1 MTLQTNPRVHVN
13 YEKRKK
19 LGGIALIISAFIL
32 LMGIVAFSL
41 QIARPN
47 FDKLYDEHHSMLTDI
62 ETGAVNTHLNN
73 LLKQNE
79 SEKAM
84 LSAYKADAQSSIDS
98 LATLEDALKT
108 AQQTSNQVKLQLAG
122 EEDSYTGPF
131 MFMARHRMLILAT
144 GAILLVISLL
154 YYVANN
160 KSSKLCLNIVRD
172 KWLYVL
178 LMPGL
183 IYFVIFKY
191 LPMWGVIIA
200 FQEYVPYSG
209 IFASQWVGFDQFIR
223 FFHTPMLGK
232 LFKNTLLLSFMN
244 LLLYFPA
251 PIFLSLLLNEM
262 RRERYKKLLQTFL
275 YVPHF
280 ISIVI
285 VVSITYVIFD
295 SDGLIGR
302 LTVSLLGKK
311 IDFLTDPGVFRW
323 MIVGQSI
330 WKETGWGTIIFL
342 AALTN
347 VDVQLYEAAMVDGAG
362 RMRQMWHITLPA
374 IRSTIV
380 LLLILRMGSVLDTG
394 YDHLILMSNAM
405 NREVSQTFDV
415 FVYEQGINSADY
427 SYATAVGLFKS
438 VISVALVIT
447 SNKIAHALGE
457 PGLY

>member
-1 MTLQTNPRVHVN
+1 
-13 YEKRKK
+13 
-19 LGGIALIISAFIL
+19 
-32 LMGIVAFSL
+32 
-41 QIARPN
+41 
-47 FDKLYDEHHSMLTDI
+47 
-62 ETGAVNTHLNN
+62 
-73 LLKQNE
+73 
-79 SEKAM
+79 
-84 LSAYKADAQSSIDS
+84 
-98 LATLEDALKT
+98 
-108 AQQTSNQVKLQLAG
+108 
-122 EEDSYTGPF
+122 
-131 MFMARHRMLILAT
+131 MLILAT
-144 GAILLVISLL
+144 GVILLVISLL
-154 YYVANN
+154 FYIANN
-160 KSSKLCLNIVRD
+160 KTSKICLSIVRD

-191 LPMWGVIIA
+191 LPMWGVVIA

-209 IFASQWVGFDQFIR
+209 IFGSEWVGFNQFIR
-223 FFHTPMLGK
+223 FFHTPMLKK
-232 LFKNTLLLSFMN
+232 LFVNTLLLSFMN
-244 LLLYFPA
+244 LVLYFPA

-262 RRERYKKLLQTFL
+262 RRERYKKLVQTFL

-302 LTVSLLGKK
+302 LSTSLLGKK

-438 VISVALVIT
+438 VISVTLVIT